1 MVGTLTVQNLQGPTS
16 GANANKV
23 IIPSGQTIDA
33 SAGTLVPSAGAV
45 VQVIQEYNPSAS
57 HITTTSG
64 SLVASG
70 ITASIT
76 PKYSNSLIIVEYSC
90 TMGIS
95 ATASNMR
102 AQMYTSVGSGARA
115 PMSGSASFHMTYM
128 EDVSKYIPIIFK
140 GNYTATSTNTLTFEP
155 YVMGS
160 GDGQV
165 YFTHQFSSYSL
176 TLTEIKQ

>member
-57 HITTTSG
+57 HVATTSE

-90 TMGIS
+90 SMGIS
-95 ATASNMR
+95 TAYLMR
-102 AQMYTSVGSGARA
+102 AQMYMSVGSGARA
-115 PMSGSASFHMTYM
+115 AMSGSGDYQITYL
-128 EDVSKYIPIIFK
+128 EDESKYIPIVFK

-155 YVMGS
+155 YFMGS
-160 GDGQV
+160 GGGQV
-165 YFTHQFSSYSL
+165 YFTHQSSSYSL

>member
-45 VQVIQEYNPSAS
+45 VQVIQTYNPNAS
-57 HITTTSG
+57 HINTNSG

-90 TMGIS
+90 SMGIS
-95 ATASNMR
+95 TASLMR
-102 AQMYTSVGSGARA
+102 AQMYMSVGSGARA
-115 PMSGSASFHMTYM
+115 AMSGSANYHITYM
-128 EDVSKYIPIIFK
+128 EDDSRYIPIVFK
-140 GNYTATSTNTLTFEP
+140 GNYTATSINTLTFEP
-155 YVMGS
+155 YFTS
-160 GDGQV
+160 SNDGIV
-165 YFTHQFSSYSL
+165 YFTHQYSSYSL

>member
-16 GANANKV
+16 GVNANKV

-45 VQVIQEYNPSAS
+45 VQVIQEYTPSAS
-57 HITTTSG
+57 QNSTTSG

-90 TMGIS
+90 TMGI
-95 ATASNMR
+95 ATASLMR
-102 AQMYTSVGSGARA
+102 AKMYMSVGSGARA
-115 PMSGSASFHMTYM
+115 AMSGSANYHITYM
-128 EDVSKYIPIIFK
+128 EDESKYIPIVFK

-155 YVMGS
+155 YFAGS
-160 GDGQV
+160 GDGTA
-165 YFTHQFSSYSL
+165 YFTHPSSSYSL
-176 TLTEIKQ
+176 TLTEVKQ